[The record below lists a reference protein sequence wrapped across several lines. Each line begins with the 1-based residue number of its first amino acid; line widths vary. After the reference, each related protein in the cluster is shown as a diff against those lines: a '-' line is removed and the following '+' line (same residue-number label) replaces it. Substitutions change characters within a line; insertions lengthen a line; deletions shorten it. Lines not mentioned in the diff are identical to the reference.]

1 MVPAS
6 QAGNYD
12 RRVAKRIPDEGGFG
26 EQAGYSRAVRQGQLI
41 AVSGTAALDRGHV
54 LHPGDAYGQTKR
66 ALEVALSAA
75 AELGAQPD
83 SVLRT
88 RLLLAPGCDWRAA
101 VRAHAELF
109 AANPPANTT
118 YFVGALIPE
127 GALVE
132 VELDA
137 VV

>member
-1 MVPAS
+1 MVPAGR
-6 QAGNYD
+6 AGNYG

-26 EQAGYSRAVRQGQLI
+26 EEAGY
-41 AVSGTAALDRGHV
+41 
-54 LHPGDAYGQTKR
+54 
-66 ALEVALSAA
+66 
-75 AELGAQPD
+75 
-83 SVLRT
+83 
-88 RLLLAPGCDWRAA
+88 DWRAA
-101 VRAHAELF
+101 VRAHSDMF
-109 AANPPANTT
+109 TANPPANTT